1 MQVKSRARVADYGE
15 VFTSEREVNAMLDLV
30 KQETERIDSRFLEP
44 ACGTGNFLIE
54 ILRRKLKV
62 VCSRYKKSQIEY
74 EKYAFLA
81 VSSVYGIDLLEDNV
95 IECRQRLYDLFNNDY
110 FNLYKKKCNES
121 CRKTIQFLLSKNIIC
136 GDALTLKTN
145 KGEPIIFS
153 EWSLVSENLVKRRD
167 FSFSEILDGHN
178 KQTSLLF
185 FSDGA
190 EYDKENKMR
199 FDVIIGNPP
208 YQLNDAG
215 NGKSAKPIYHY
226 FIQQAKKLN
235 PHYLTMIIPARW
247 YAGGKGLDDFR
258 QEMLNDDRIRI
269 LVDYSDSTECFP
281 GVDIA
286 GGICYFLWE
295 KDTKGDCIIK
305 NIHNG
310 NEIIASRPLNEFK
323 TFIRHSSSVSIVKK
337 AISLN
342 EKTMNQYVSS
352 RKPFGFP
359 TNARPTNKGDILF
372 KWNDGDGYIERED
385 ILVGV
390 DMIDEWKV
398 ITSKASYDHGGLPDK
413 DGMRRVFSKIDILPP
428 KTICSET
435 YIVVGSFKDKKVANN
450 LRKYL
455 YTKFVRFLVS
465 QLSFSQDITK
475 DRFSFVPM
483 QDFSEEWTD
492 EKLYKKYGLTTEEI
506 AFIESMIKPMEIAE
520 ND

>member
-136 GDALTLKTN
+136 GDTLTLKTN

-153 EWSLVSENLVKRRD
+153 EWSLVSDNLVKRRD

-178 KQTSLLF
+178 KQTSLSF
-185 FSDGA
+185 FNDGA
-190 EYDKENKMR
+190 DYDKENKMR
-199 FDVIIGNPP
+199 FDAIIGNPP
-208 YQLNDAG
+208 YQLSDGG
-215 NGKSAKPIYHY
+215 NNASATPIYHL
-226 FIQQAKKLN
+226 FVEQAKKLN
-235 PHYLTMIIPARW
+235 PRYLSMIIPSRW
-247 YAGGKGLDDFR
+247 FSGGKGLDEFR
-258 QEMLNDDRIRI
+258 EQMLHDTRIREI
-269 LVDYSDSTECFP
+269 YDYFNSTDCFP
-281 GVDIA
+281 GIDLS
-286 GGICYFLWE
+286 GGVCYFLWCRDNRGQCKITSVRSNIKSELIRDLLE
-295 KDTKGDCIIK
+295 KDC
-305 NIHNG
+305 N
-310 NEIIASRPLNEFK
+310 
-323 TFIRHSSSVSIVKK
+323 TFIRFNE
-337 AISLN
+337 AISIIHKIKMFG
-342 EKTMNQYVSS
+342 EHSFDSQVSS
-352 RKPFGFP
+352 RKPFGLA
-359 TNARPTNKGDILF
+359 TSVIVHSEQSDDDIPIYAYP
-372 KWNDGDGYIERED
+372 KNGYIKKSE
-385 ILVGV
+385 ILKNIEW
-390 DMIDEWKV
+390 IDKYKV
-398 ITSKASYDHGGLPDK
+398 YISKAFGDRGEFPYNVLPK
-413 DGMRRVFSKIDILPP
+413 PFIGEPGSC
-428 KTICSET
+428 CSET
-435 YIVVGSFKDKKVANN
+435 YIVAGLYDNKAVANN
-450 LRKYL
+450 TISYIK
-455 YTKFVRFLVS
+455 TKFFRFLV
-465 QLSFSQDITK
+465 LLKKNTQDATQK
-475 DRFSFVPM
+475 VYSFVPT
-483 QDFSEEWTD
+483 QDFSEGWTD

>member
-1 MQVKSRARVADYGE
+1 MSNKPASIQNYNPDVLSCLANLSNDE
-15 VFTSEREVNAMLDLV
+15 VFTS
-30 KQETERIDSRFLEP
+30 P
-44 ACGTGNFLIE
+44 
-54 ILRRKLKV
+54 KL
-62 VCSRYKKSQIEY
+62 
-74 EKYAFLA
+74 A
-81 VSSVYGIDLLEDNV
+81 N
-95 IECRQRLYDLFNNDY
+95 
-110 FNLYKKKCNES
+110 
-121 CRKTIQFLLSKNIIC
+121 
-136 GDALTLKTN
+136 
-145 KGEPIIFS
+145 
-153 EWSLVSENLVKRRD
+153 
-167 FSFSEILDGHN
+167 EILDLLPESIWHDMNAKFLDPCTKSGVFLREIVTRLN
-178 KQTSLLF
+178 KGLEKKIPDLERRINHICTNQVFGIAITELTSSLSRRSVYCSRKANGDYSICTSFKDNSGNIRFDKTNHTWENGNCIFCGASQEVYDRDTSLETYAYQF
-185 FSDGA
+185 IHTKKPEEIF
-190 EYDKENKMR
+190 NMR